1 MKTSLNISNSLN
13 LIGEMTN
20 DSRFQ
25 ILEFDE
31 LRGATDVDTAFDL
44 NVLNRGG
51 VRLKQVRVLLEDSAV
66 RIEAGLLSYMKG
78 DIEVSNNAGGVLGLS
93 KKFIKSKL
101 TGEEMFKPR
110 YYGHGEIYLE
120 PTFNHY
126 ALVELEDDEI
136 IVDDRLF
143 VACEDTVEVK
153 VTSQKTISSALFGN
167 EGFFQT
173 KIKGEGIVVLQI
185 PVPEEEIFK
194 CRINEDV
201 LKVDGSFA
209 ILRTGDIEFTVE
221 KSATSIFGS
230 ATSKEG
236 LLNVYSG
243 TGEVWL
249 IPTKSVYDKMKTMRI
264 KEDISDLDLDNDK
277 N

>member
-1 MKTSLNISNSLN
+1 MRTSLNISNSLN

-25 ILEFDE
+25 VLEFDE

-78 DIEVSNNAGGVLGLS
+78 DIEISNNAGGVLGLS

-110 YYGHGEIYLE
+110 YHGHGEIYLE

-236 LLNVYSG
+236 LLNVYRG

>member
-1 MKTSLNISNSLN
+1 MRTSLNISNSLN

-25 ILEFDE
+25 VLEFDE

-78 DIEVSNNAGGVLGLS
+78 DIEVSNKSGGVIGIS

-110 YYGHGEIYLE
+110 YQGHGEIYLE

-236 LLNVYSG
+236 LLNVYRG

>member
-1 MKTSLNISNSLN
+1 MRTNLNIVNSLN
-13 LIGEMTN
+13 LVSEMRN
-20 DSRFQ
+20 ESNFQ

-51 VRLKQVRVLLEDSAV
+51 VRLKQIRIMLEESSV
-66 RIEAGLLSYMKG
+66 TIESGYLSYMKG
-78 DIEVSNNAGGVLGLS
+78 DIDVKNKTGGVLGLG
-93 KKFIKSKL
+93 KKFLTSKL

-110 YYGHGEIYLE
+110 YEGTGEIYLE

-126 ALVELEDDEI
+126 ALIELEDDI
-136 IVDDRLF
+136 IVVDDRLF
-143 VACEDTVEVK
+143 VACEEGVEVK
-153 VTSQKTISSALFGN
+153 ATSQKTISSALFGN

-173 KIKGEGIVVLQI
+173 KLTGEGIAVLQI

-194 CRINEDV
+194 CRINNDT

-221 KSATSIFGS
+221 KSASTIIGS
-230 ATSKEG
+230 ATSGEG
-236 LLNVYSG
+236 MLNVYRG

-249 IPTKSVYDKMKTMRI
+249 IPTKSVYDKMKQIRL
-264 KEDISDLDLDNDK
+264 KSDVSKIDLETD
-277 N
+277 